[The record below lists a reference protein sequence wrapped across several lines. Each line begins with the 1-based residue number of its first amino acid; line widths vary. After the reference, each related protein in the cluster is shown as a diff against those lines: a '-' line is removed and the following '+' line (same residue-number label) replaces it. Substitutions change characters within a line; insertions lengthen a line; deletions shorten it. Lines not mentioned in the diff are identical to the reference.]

1 MGLREVLEKNMRAE
15 AYFEKDGV
23 CYIKARL
30 WGMAISGITV
40 RPSKK
45 FDELWVQMPMFKA
58 GGQFRRYVEFD
69 KDENGETF
77 KDVIETKARLAA
89 EAYQGASAS
98 PNS

>member
-1 MGLREVLEKNMRAE
+1 MGLREVLEKQMRAE

-23 CYIKARL
+23 YYVKAKL

-45 FDELWVQMPMFKA
+45 YDELWVQMPMFKA

-77 KDVIETKARLAA
+77 KDVIETKARLAV
-89 EAYQGASAS
+89 EAYREASTS
-98 PNS
+98 LNS

>member
-1 MGLREVLEKNMRAE
+1 MGLREVLEKQMRAE

-23 CYIKARL
+23 HYVKAKL

-45 FDELWVQMPMFKA
+45 YDELWVQMPMFKA
-58 GGQFRRYVEFD
+58 GGKFRRYVEFD

-77 KDVIETKARLAA
+77 KDVIETKARLAV
-89 EAYQGASAS
+89 EAYREASIS